1 MNKFEPAKPAEGSD
15 RLSFPSLKLGRKPA
29 LMLLGSIVVLNIL
42 LRYPSGDHEIGL
54 DSFFIHTLAQSVLS
68 RGHADWILNPLSY
81 FGWYPLS
88 YPSSSPFFEATL
100 SSLSGLDVETT
111 ILLSSLLLG
120 PIGILGAFLLARE
133 FSRDELFGIFVAL
146 LYGLAPKFLVFTI
159 WTATSR
165 NLFMT
170 LLPFFVWTLL
180 RSYRSANI
188 SNVSFLLAV
197 SVLLATT
204 HRLVVLVF
212 VIVLALISAAIVH
225 VIGRVLRTQL
235 PAVVLSGSF
244 RRTIPYLVLG
254 AVGGSSLV
262 VLLAANVLAEYSEGV
277 LVSGSQWYVELLNLA
292 ASVGRSGGLALPL
305 GLVGLVVTARKRNK
319 TARDAFLAVS
329 LIALIPTFLLR
340 EYTGFY
346 ILPFLA
352 LYGGLGLSGL
362 LASVRRR
369 PRRFLV
375 SAAILMAAV
384 VSSSVL
390 VLGYETE
397 QFSTL
402 SPHTY
407 DTAIFLNRVDPE
419 STILAND
426 GLTGVRVGAVGG
438 LRVLPVGGAGT
449 SFQSPELLVHG
460 FYTGNDLAGNLTRV
474 PLQEL
479 TFESDSLW
487 VAANINAELDWVAM
501 LQAPKGIL
509 PNDLQVRYHPSYYLE
524 VKSLSGEFFAYNNV
538 YASNLGV
545 AAHQDSYCLWDNGQE
560 TLWWIRSP

>member
-1 MNKFEPAKPAEGSD
+1 
-15 RLSFPSLKLGRKPA
+15 
-29 LMLLGSIVVLNIL
+29 MLLGSIVVLNIL

-235 PAVVLSGSF
+235 PAVVLSG
-244 RRTIPYLVLG
+244 
-254 AVGGSSLV
+254 
-262 VLLAANVLAEYSEGV
+262 
-277 LVSGSQWYVELLNLA
+277 
-292 ASVGRSGGLALPL
+292 
-305 GLVGLVVTARKRNK
+305 
-319 TARDAFLAVS
+319 
-329 LIALIPTFLLR
+329 
-340 EYTGFY
+340 
-346 ILPFLA
+346 
-352 LYGGLGLSGL
+352 
-362 LASVRRR
+362 
-369 PRRFLV
+369 
-375 SAAILMAAV
+375 
-384 VSSSVL
+384 
-390 VLGYETE
+390 
-397 QFSTL
+397 
-402 SPHTY
+402 
-407 DTAIFLNRVDPE
+407 
-419 STILAND
+419 
-426 GLTGVRVGAVGG
+426 
-438 LRVLPVGGAGT
+438 
-449 SFQSPELLVHG
+449 
-460 FYTGNDLAGNLTRV
+460 
-474 PLQEL
+474 
-479 TFESDSLW
+479 
-487 VAANINAELDWVAM
+487 
-501 LQAPKGIL
+501 
-509 PNDLQVRYHPSYYLE
+509 
-524 VKSLSGEFFAYNNV
+524 
-538 YASNLGV
+538 
-545 AAHQDSYCLWDNGQE
+545 
-560 TLWWIRSP
+560 